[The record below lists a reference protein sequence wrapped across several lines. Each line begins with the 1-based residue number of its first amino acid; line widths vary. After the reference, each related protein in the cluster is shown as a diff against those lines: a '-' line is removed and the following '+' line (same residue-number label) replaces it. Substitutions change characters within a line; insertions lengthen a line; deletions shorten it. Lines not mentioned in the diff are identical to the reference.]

1 MLVHLRVQVA
11 KIRAASG
18 DNLFDRLAK
27 NQSISRVILKH
38 SVPLM
43 VSRLGPRFPAAS
55 LRGLLFPIVQ
65 TVVVEHQIA
74 KISSHEDYAELRTAS
89 PDAEFA
95 LLQKMQET
103 LQKNL
108 SNFRKDMS
116 AMIFKFFQDDTLCSM
131 LNHVKFETFGVS
143 AGGAIFRETHPVV
156 AACMRH
162 PISYEKGNILRIRP

>member
-11 KIRAASG
+11 TIRAASG

-65 TVVVEHQIA
+65 TVVVEHEIA
-74 KISSHEDYAELRTAS
+74 KISSHED
-89 PDAEFA
+89 
-95 LLQKMQET
+95 
-103 LQKNL
+103 
-108 SNFRKDMS
+108 
-116 AMIFKFFQDDTLCSM
+116 
-131 LNHVKFETFGVS
+131 
-143 AGGAIFRETHPVV
+143 
-156 AACMRH
+156 
-162 PISYEKGNILRIRP
+162 

>member
-38 SVPLM
+38 LVPLM
-43 VSRLGPRFPAAS
+43 VSRLGLRFPAAS

-108 SNFRKDMS
+108 SNFCKDMS
-116 AMIFKFFQDDTLCSM
+116 AMILKFFQDDTLCSM

-143 AGGAIFRETHPVV
+143 AGGSIFRETHPVV
-156 AACMRH
+156 AAYMRH

>member
-1 MLVHLRVQVA
+1 MRIIVYVNFKIMLVHLRVQVA
-11 KIRAASG
+11 KIQAASG

-43 VSRLGPRFPAAS
+43 VSRLGPRFPSAS

-89 PDAEFA
+89 PDGEFA
-95 LLQKMQET
+95 LLQIQCRSDSASSEN
-103 LQKNL
+103 LQA
-108 SNFRKDMS
+108 R
-116 AMIFKFFQDDTLCSM
+116 
-131 LNHVKFETFGVS
+131 
-143 AGGAIFRETHPVV
+143 P
-156 AACMRH
+156 
-162 PISYEKGNILRIRP
+162 RIPPRCNK

>member
-65 TVVVEHQIA
+65 TVVVEHHNT

-116 AMIFKFFQDDTLCSM
+116 AMRSKIFQDDTLYPM
-131 LNHVKFETFGVS
+131 LSSVKFETLGVP
-143 AGGAIFRETHPVV
+143 AGGAIFQP
-156 AACMRH
+156 CK
-162 PISYEKGNILRIRP
+162 SLRGRL